1 MSKPNQSNENHSGK
15 IEILLFS
22 LGSAE
27 TYGLNVF
34 KIREVT
40 EMMPITKMP
49 GQSGAMRGVVSLRGT
64 VLPVIDLAASVN
76 MYAGQEP
83 TKLIISEFASRT
95 VAFAVS
101 GVDKIVRVDWSS
113 VRPPQGFDSENSH
126 TFGVVMLEGDR
137 LVSLLDI
144 ESVCQREIP
153 ETDTSP
159 VATFDLADA
168 APIFFVDDSLV
179 ARRQITNVLDTMG
192 LRHSHAINGN
202 EAQQKLM
209 ALVGGTDP
217 NEGDVRNKVSLV
229 LVDEEM
235 PGMDGCTLTQSLK
248 ADKRF
253 KNVPIVMYSSL
264 TSEENERRGLQAGVD
279 LYVKKF
285 DSEKLSK
292 AIGGL
297 LERQAAHS

>member
-1 MSKPNQSNENHSGK
+1 MSKSNPSSENQTGK

-22 LGSAE
+22 LGTTE

-49 GQSGAMRGVVSLRGT
+49 GQKGAVRGVVSLRGT
-64 VLPVIDLAASVN
+64 VLPVIDLAAAVN
-76 MYAGQEP
+76 MYSGQEP

-95 VAFAVS
+95 VAFAVA
-101 GVDKIVRVDWSS
+101 GVDKIVRVEWSN
-113 VRPPQGFDSENSH
+113 VRPPQGFDPENSH

-153 ETDTSP
+153 EADTSP
-159 VATFDLADA
+159 ISTFEVTDA
-168 APIFFVDDSLV
+168 APIFFVDDSIV
-179 ARRQITNVLDTMG
+179 ARRQITHVLDTMG
-192 LRHSHAINGN
+192 LRHTYAINGN

-209 ALVGGTDP
+209 ALAGGP
-217 NEGDVRNKVSLV
+217 NQDEGDVRQKVSLV

-235 PGMDGCTLTQSLK
+235 PGMDGCTLTQMLK

-253 KNVPIVMYSSL
+253 RNVPIVMYSSL

-297 LERQAAHS
+297 LERQASHS

>member
-1 MSKPNQSNENHSGK
+1 MNDNPQSADNVSGK

-22 LGSAE
+22 LGGQE
-27 TYGLNVF
+27 TFGINVF

-40 EMMPITKMP
+40 EMMPLTRLP
-49 GQSGAMRGVVSLRGT
+49 GQKGAVKGVVSLRGV
-64 VLPVIDLAASVN
+64 VLPVIDLTAAIQLYSV
-76 MYAGQEP
+76 QQP
-83 TKLIISEFASRT
+83 SKLIISEFAGRT

-101 GVDKIVRVDWSS
+101 NVDKIVRVDWAQ
-113 VRPPQGFDSENSH
+113 VKPPQGYDSDNAH
-126 TFGVVMLEGDR
+126 IFGVVMLENER

-153 ETDTSP
+153 EEGTQA
-159 VATFDLADA
+159 VAHFDLADA
-168 APIFFVDDSLV
+168 APVFFVDDSMV
-179 ARRQITNVLDTMG
+179 ARRQITQVLDTMG
-192 LRHSHAINGN
+192 LRHSFAVNGD
-202 EAQQKLM
+202 EAKQKLM
-209 ALVGGTDP
+209 TLAAGCDP
-217 NEGDVRNKVSLV
+217 DRGDISEKLSLV

-235 PGMDGCTLTQSLK
+235 PGMDGCTLTKTLK

-264 TSEENERRGLQAGVD
+264 TSDENERRGLQAGVN

-297 LERQAAHS
+297 LEGQAVTH